1 MMVLERYSKIMLTI
15 IVLLIMLF
23 IVFVYRGKTT
33 AVQSTTILKDTAAN
47 GNVLEVLDATI
58 LLKYKDQIDE
68 RKHELRAITNSSIF
82 LHFYPV
88 LVFCVNIARFG
99 RVGDGGKWVCN
110 AHRIP
115 DKCAFY
121 SLGIN
126 NEPSFDVD
134 LQRFTNNRCK
144 YIAVDR
150 GDATPETLQNIEN
163 ANGTYLKATVGNTPL
178 PAQSDGTETVSLR
191 SLMSRYGDT
200 NIEVLKVDIE
210 GAEREILA
218 EMTEVPICQILIEL
232 HFGTPLE
239 TLEFIRRLSQNNF
252 YLFRQEVNPAGMHL
266 SEYSFIHRNCLEK
279 YGVTT
284 IYGHYLN

>member
-1 MMVLERYSKIMLTI
+1 MTV
-15 IVLLIMLF
+15 
-23 IVFVYRGKTT
+23 
-33 AVQSTTILKDTAAN
+33 LKDNITKD
-47 GNVLEVLDATI
+47 VLEVLDATI

-68 RKHELRAITNSSIF
+68 RKHDLKAITNSSIF
-82 LHFYPV
+82 LHLYPV
-88 LVFCVNIARFG
+88 LVPEVFCLNVARFG

-115 DKCAFY
+115 EKCAFY

-150 GDATPETLQNIEN
+150 GVATPETLRDIES
-163 ANGTYLKATVGNTPL
+163 ANGTYLKATVGNTPSPL
-178 PAQSDGTETVSLR
+178 QSDGTETVSLR
-191 SLMSRYGDT
+191 SLMSRFGDT
-200 NIEVLKVDIE
+200 NIEILKVDIE
-210 GAEREILA
+210 GAEREILI

-239 TLEFIRRLSQNNF
+239 SLEFIRRLSQSNF
-252 YLFRQEVNPAGMHL
+252 YLFRQEVNPAGMHM
-266 SEYSFIHRNCLEK
+266 SEYSFIHKNCLEK

-284 IYGHYLN
+284 IYGRYIS